1 MNRST
6 ESFNLTTSTGSLG
19 LTTLNFS
26 YSTSSSGN
34 YDPTTLST
42 SISNTLVTSTE
53 ESKRNLIFQILLYII
68 DVAIMLGNS
77 FVIWLVVRKKSL
89 HTVTNILLVSLAIS
103 DLMVGIAV
111 IPSFVACFHVKC
123 DLVLAKMVYDYFLFV
138 SVANL
143 CAITVDRYTAV
154 MHPLRYPNKMTPL
167 AAIRVIAMAW
177 IIPAVLS
184 ILPVSWTYSNTSQD
198 NQDIA
203 NKVFYTIQVTFFVL
217 TPCCLMLWAYFKI
230 FKEAIKQARRIHS
243 ETGYGSESVNGGRS
257 LSPSEARNAIKVFG
271 TVVAFF
277 VFCWSISAYRTF
289 VIYFNL
295 KEVNPDVTMAS
306 RVLLVFNS
314 AVNPVFYSLWKK
326 DVRREVEKLFIGRR
340 RNTIH
345 PATSVSNPSF
355 IITQQAATLG
365 N

>member
-1 MNRST
+1 MNLSTRSVDV
-6 ESFNLTTSTGSLG
+6 TTSSFD
-19 LTTLNFS
+19 N
-26 YSTSSSGN
+26 
-34 YDPTTLST
+34 LST
-42 SISNTLVTSTE
+42 NPTESNTLASTTD
-53 ESKRNLIFQILLYII
+53 SNRKLIFQILLYII
-68 DVAIMLGNS
+68 DVAIIVGNS
-77 FVIWLVVRKKSL
+77 FVIWLVVRRKSL
-89 HTVTNILLVSLAIS
+89 HTVTNMLLVSLAIS

-123 DLVLAKMVYDYFLFV
+123 DGVLAKMVYDYFLFV

-167 AAIRVIAMAW
+167 AAIRIIAIAW
-177 IIPAVLS
+177 IIPAILS
-184 ILPVSWTYSNTSQD
+184 ILPVSWTYSSTSLD
-198 NQDIA
+198 NQELA
-203 NKVFYTIQVTFFVL
+203 NKVFYTIQVIFFVL

-289 VIYFNL
+289 VIYFKL
-295 KEVNPDVTMAS
+295 KDVHPDVTMVS
-306 RVLLVFNS
+306 RVLIVFNS

-326 DVRREVEKLFIGRR
+326 DVRREVERLFVGRR
-340 RNTIH
+340 RNAIH
-345 PATSVSNPSF
+345 PATSASNPSF
-355 IITQQAATLG
+355 VITQQQAATLG

>member
-1 MNRST
+1 MNHSG
-6 ESFNLTTSTGSLG
+6 SFNVTTNPTIISTIA
-19 LTTLNFS
+19 
-26 YSTSSSGN
+26 
-34 YDPTTLST
+34 PTPD
-42 SISNTLVTSTE
+42 SNRE
-53 ESKRNLIFQILLYII
+53 LIFQILLYII
-68 DVAIMLGNS
+68 DVAIIIGNL

-89 HTVTNILLVSLAIS
+89 HTVTNMLLVSLAIS

-111 IPSFVACFHVKC
+111 VPSFVACFHVKC
-123 DLVLAKMVYDYFLFV
+123 DAVLAKMVYDYFLFV

-167 AAIRVIAMAW
+167 AVMRIIALSW
-177 IIPAVLS
+177 IIPAILS
-184 ILPVSWTYSNTSQD
+184 ILPVSWTYSNTSKD
-198 NQDIA
+198 NQEVA
-203 NKVFYTIQVTFFVL
+203 NKVFYTVQVLFLIF
-217 TPCCLMLWAYFKI
+217 TPCCLMLYAYFKI
-230 FKEAIKQARRIHS
+230 FKEALKQARRIHS
-243 ETGYGSESVNGGRS
+243 ETGYGSESINGGRT

-289 VIYFNL
+289 VIYFSL
-295 KEVNPDVTMAS
+295 TQVNQDVTLAS
-306 RVLLVFNS
+306 RVLLVLNS

-326 DVRREVEKLFIGRR
+326 DVRREVERLFLGRR
-340 RNTIH
+340 QNRIN
-345 PATSVSNPSF
+345 PAPSGSNPSF

>member
-1 MNRST
+1 MN
-6 ESFNLTTSTGSLG
+6 NSTGSFTGTTSPLG
-19 LTTLNFS
+19 N
-26 YSTSSSGN
+26 
-34 YDPTTLST
+34 LST
-42 SISNTLVTSTE
+42 SPIISNTPASTTNSNRE
-53 ESKRNLIFQILLYII
+53 LIFQILLYII
-68 DVAIMLGNS
+68 DVAIIVGNS

-89 HTVTNILLVSLAIS
+89 HTVTNMLLVSLAIS

-111 IPSFVACFHVKC
+111 IPPFAACFHVEC
-123 DLVLAKMVYDYFLFV
+123 DAVLAKMVYDYFLFV

-154 MHPLRYPNKMTPL
+154 MHPLRYPNKMTPQ
-167 AAIRVIAMAW
+167 AAVKIIAVTW
-177 IIPAVLS
+177 IIPLILS
-184 ILPVSWTYSNTSQD
+184 ILPISWTYSNTSKD
-198 NQDIA
+198 NQELA
-203 NKVFYTIQVTFFVL
+203 NKVFYTIQVVFFVL

-230 FKEAIKQARRIHS
+230 FREAIKQARRIHS
-243 ETGYGSESVNGGRS
+243 ETGYGSDSVNGGRS

-289 VIYFNL
+289 VIYFKL
-295 KEVNPDVTMAS
+295 QETVDPDVTMAS

-326 DVRREVEKLFIGRR
+326 DVRREVERLFVGRR
-340 RNTIH
+340 TTAIH
-345 PATSVSNPSF
+345 PATSASPSF
-355 IITQQAATLG
+355 VITQQAATLG